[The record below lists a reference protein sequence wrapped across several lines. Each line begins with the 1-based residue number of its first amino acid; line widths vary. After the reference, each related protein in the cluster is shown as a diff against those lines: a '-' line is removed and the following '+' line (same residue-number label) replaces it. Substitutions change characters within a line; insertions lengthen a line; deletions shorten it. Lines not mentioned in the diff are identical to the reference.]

1 VAIND
6 TPSPAANYT
15 DPNPVDPEH
24 VKNLM
29 RSNFPEPAIDW
40 IGRATW
46 QGPVDVPWDRID
58 DQDEKKWAASHQPGK
73 VNDFVRQ
80 LRQNPDQVKPS
91 ILIQGHKGDK
101 ADVIDGHHR
110 AVAHKKLGT
119 PVRAYLGTVKNS
131 KDAEEALETH
141 SSQYHSGTDPRNK
154 STETPSLESTPD
166 ILGPNGLWHTPDKHV
181 PEKQKL
187 PNYIEHIAHALMR
200 NQGMEESRAIATAI
214 NAVKRWAKGDL
225 HWGHGKVHPE
235 VVGASQRAVEEWER
249 LRTSHTGSPA
259 E

>member
-6 TPSPAANYT
+6 TPSPAADYT

-40 IGRATW
+40 VGRATW

-58 DQDEKKWAASHQPGK
+58 DQDEEKWAATHQPGK

-119 PVRAYLGTVKNS
+119 PVRAYLGTVKNQ
-131 KDAEEALETH
+131 KDADEALETH

-154 STETPSLESTPD
+154 SEETPSLSSTHAP
-166 ILGPNGLWHTPDKHV
+166 IGHEGLWHSKH
-181 PEKQKL
+181 PPLEL
-187 PNYIEHIAHALMR
+187 PAYIQNIRNALMR
-200 NQGMEESRAIATAI
+200 AGHDEQSSHALAVA
-214 NAVKRWAKGDL
+214 AVKRWAKGDL
-225 HWGHGKVHPE
+225 KWGPKRHVHPE
-235 VVGASQRAVEEWER
+235 VVAASQAALEEWEK
-249 LRTSHTGSPA
+249 LRANHP
-259 E
+259 